1 MCCQNPP
8 ILKRHQ
14 REITLT
20 TFQPEPDKTDYDDT
34 LSIETKRE
42 DFDIYG
48 EDENQDP
55 RSFQKRTRHY
65 FIAAVERLWDY
76 GMSRSP
82 YALRN
87 RYGSID
93 YSFVLLL

>member
-8 ILKRHQ
+8 SLKRHQ

-34 LSIETKRE
+34 LSIETRE

-55 RSFQKRTRHY
+55 RSFQENTPLFY
-65 FIAAVERLWDY
+65 CCSGAALGLW
-76 GMSRSP
+76 G
-82 YALRN
+82 
-87 RYGSID
+87 
-93 YSFVLLL
+93 